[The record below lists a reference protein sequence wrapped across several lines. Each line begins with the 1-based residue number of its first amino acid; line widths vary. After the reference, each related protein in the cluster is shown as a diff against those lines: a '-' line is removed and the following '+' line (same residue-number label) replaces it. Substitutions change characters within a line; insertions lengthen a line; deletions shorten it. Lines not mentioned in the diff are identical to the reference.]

1 MVALVGLHSS
11 ISQPPAFAR
20 RGLSPNIPIGPHAV
34 AVAVWAFGTLD
45 RGGCDDLREHVRV
58 LQPRVVHVGGL
69 GK

>member
-1 MVALVGLHSS
+1 MVALVGLNSS

-20 RGLSPNIPIGPHAV
+20 TGFRRTFQLGSCIVGRGMGT
-34 AVAVWAFGTLD
+34 GTLD
-45 RGGCDDLREHVRV
+45 RGGCDDFRPRHVRV